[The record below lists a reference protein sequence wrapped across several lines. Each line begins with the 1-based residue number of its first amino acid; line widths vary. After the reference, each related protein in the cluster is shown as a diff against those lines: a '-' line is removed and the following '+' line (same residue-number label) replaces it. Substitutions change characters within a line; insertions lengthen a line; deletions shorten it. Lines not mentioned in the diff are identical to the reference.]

1 MRIAPLIKNFWV
13 CLWFCLVYHDFFR
26 NAILFLPQFFP
37 FSGFPCKKSNK
48 MRINFCS
55 SRHRVFPLFSK
66 ARFFRKNAPP
76 AESGRGINILK
87 NYFQN
92 EGVFWPFPDQQ
103 YPRNRSSQKLCHRLR
118 LQFSLVF
125 ALRIR
130 LPRCSPPFLSRILY
144 IIRDIFA
151 TGRQWCFQFSH
162 VGL

>member
-1 MRIAPLIKNFWV
+1 
-13 CLWFCLVYHDFFR
+13 
-26 NAILFLPQFFP
+26 
-37 FSGFPCKKSNK
+37 

-66 ARFFRKNAPP
+66 TRFFRKNAPP

-151 TGRQWCFQFSH
+151 TGRQWCFQFSQLQKRLYRAI
-162 VGL
+162 GLHFIRARTGALLPCPEFPPGRWTSVHAC